1 MRKFLKKKWVKFG
14 LLPAAVIVIVYLIF
28 TGGEKTE
35 YVFAEVTRGDIVQ
48 TVSVTGSIKAD
59 PTIDLHFQKS
69 GKVNEIL
76 VKEGEKVKEGQLL
89 ATLENKSLELE
100 IKRNQANVNLA
111 QAQYNQT
118 KAGAKY
124 EEIKIAEAEVASAQA
139 AYDSALTELENIKG
153 ITDANVELAE
163 IAYKQAKENADA
175 ALKDLLTT
183 TELAEKE
190 IAKLELGGS
199 NIQTVALDNAYSEA
213 RAKTDALIA
222 LMQESIYLAE
232 DILGIN
238 GTGYQLI
245 TSSEKN
251 RIERNYYNPADADY
265 EDAVDLYND
274 LTTGSSQDE
283 IDDAVDAAIEA
294 GNSVLTLMTQIGI
307 KLQSITVSDTELEN
321 LILNVTTKS
330 TNLSSGLLA
339 LTAAQ
344 TNILNI
350 KVGAGT
356 DIETLKLNYQLQI
369 DAAESKYNTAVNTL
383 NKAIYDLKQAELN
396 ATNADKNA
404 EAQAEMK
411 KAALDAAKAT
421 LAFKKSPA
429 RDVDLATLAAQITQ
443 AKIALEIAEN
453 EYKDSQMTAPVNG
466 VVTFIHGEVGENIS
480 LSETA
485 LYSFLTIQVENL
497 IVEANVPETDVTKI
511 EVGDKVEM
519 TIDAFDFT
527 EKFEGKVIY
536 VDPAETVIQ
545 GVIYYGIKTAFELE
559 DERLKS
565 GMTTNLD
572 IVTDKKED
580 VLMIPSRAI
589 KYEDSTRYVEVLAN
603 GAPKRVTITTGLE
616 SDQFTEILSGLKEGD
631 QIITFTK

>member
-1 MRKFLKKKWVKFG
+1 MRKFFKKKWVKFG
-14 LLPAAVIVIVYLIF
+14 LLPAVVIVAAYFIF
-28 TGGEKTE
+28 SGGEKTE
-35 YVFAEVTRGDIVQ
+35 YVFADVTRGDIVQ

-69 GKVNEIL
+69 GKVNAIL
-76 VKEGEKVKEGQLL
+76 VKEGQEVAEGDLL
-89 ATLENKSLELE
+89 ATLENKALELE
-100 IKRNQANVNLA
+100 IKRNQANVDLA

-124 EEIKIAEAEVASAQA
+124 EEIKIAEAEVASARA
-139 AYDSALTELENIKG
+139 AYDSALTELQNIQG
-153 ITDANVELAE
+153 ISDANVELAE
-163 IAYKQAKENADA
+163 IAYKQAQENADA
-175 ALKDLLTT
+175 ALKDLQTT
-183 TELAEKE
+183 TDLAEKE

-199 NIQTVALDNAYSEA
+199 NVQTVALDNAYSEA

-222 LMQESIYLAE
+222 SMQESIYLAE

-238 GTGYQLI
+238 GVGYALI

-265 EDAVDLYND
+265 ENAVDLYGD
-274 LTTGSSQDE
+274 LTASSSQDD
-283 IDDAVDAAIEA
+283 IDDAVGAAIMA

-307 KLQSITVSDTELEN
+307 KLESITVTDTTLEN
-321 LILNVTTKS
+321 LILSVTTKATS
-330 TNLSSGLLA
+330 LSNGLVA

-350 KVGAGT
+350 KVGSGT

-369 DAAESKYNTAVNTL
+369 DAAQSKYNTALNAL
-383 NKAIYDLKQAELN
+383 NKANYDLKQAELN
-396 ATNADKNA
+396 AENA
-404 EAQAEMK
+404 EENAQAQADMK
-411 KAALDAAKAT
+411 KAALDAATAT
-421 LAFKKSPA
+421 LALKKSPA
-429 RDVDLATLAAQITQ
+429 RDVDLATLAAQIEQ
-443 AKIALEIAEN
+443 ARIALEIAEN
-453 EYKDSQMTAPVNG
+453 EYKDSQLIAPLDG

-485 LYSFLTIQVENL
+485 LSSFLTIQVNNL
-497 IVEANVPETDVTKI
+497 IVEANVPETDITKI

-536 VDPAETVIQ
+536 IDRAETVIQ
-545 GVIYYGIKTAFELE
+545 GVIYYGIKTAFDLE

-572 IVTDKKED
+572 IVTDKKEN
-580 VLMIPSRAI
+580 VLIIPSRAI
-589 KYEDSTRYVEVLAN
+589 KYEDSTRYVEVLTN
-603 GAPKRVTITTGLE
+603 GNPKKVTITTGLE
-616 SDQFTEILSGLKEGD
+616 SDQFTEVLTGLEEGD
-631 QIITFTK
+631 KIITFTK